1 MKKVFKNL
9 IIGLFVF
16 LFGLFISILFG
27 YGIIT
32 EYENPTNSL
41 FRYWVLS
48 VATIIFLLNI
58 ICLIL
63 LIKKSRKTIMLLN
76 VFYSLLLGLVLFGF
90 VRKKIYLQIETTD
103 FDLGF
108 ISTSLFILVFLIFII
123 NKFKYL
129 EIQYENIEEIGKH
142 ND

>member
-1 MKKVFKNL
+1 
-9 IIGLFVF
+9 
-16 LFGLFISILFG
+16 
-27 YGIIT
+27 
-32 EYENPTNSL
+32 
-41 FRYWVLS
+41 
-48 VATIIFLLNI
+48 
-58 ICLIL
+58 
-63 LIKKSRKTIMLLN
+63 MLLN